1 MFILIASS
9 ILAGIAISLG
19 AIVNLVVGPPLGPF
33 LFAVGLFM
41 VIALKLDLFTGRA
54 GLLATKEFKPLN
66 LLVVWVG
73 NFIGCFMSG
82 VIVLFTFPEA
92 TMEKVVSGATKIMTI
107 RLNSPWYTLIVLGI
121 MCGILMYMAVQG
133 SARAEMSYKPFV
145 AMLPVAVFIFCGYA
159 HCVADMFYYSAAQM
173 YTQAALPVL
182 FVTAGNV
189 IGCNVPPLLKR
200 EGSH

>member
-1 MFILIASS
+1 MFTIISSS

-19 AIVNLVVGPPLGPF
+19 AIVNLVVGPPLGPL

-92 TMEKVVSGATKIMTI
+92 TMEKVVSGATKIMTM
-107 RLNSPWYTLIVLGI
+107 RLNSPWYTLIALGI

-145 AMLPVAVFIFCGYA
+145 AMLPVAVFIFSGYP

-173 YTQAALPVL
+173 YTQVALPVL

-189 IGCNVPPLLKR
+189 IGCNIPPLLKR

>member
-1 MFILIASS
+1 MFTIIASS

-92 TMEKVVSGATKIMTI
+92 TMEKVVSGATKIMTM
-107 RLNSPWYTLIVLGI
+107 RLNSPWYTLVVLGI

-145 AMLPVAVFIFCGYA
+145 AMLPVVVFIFSGYA

-189 IGCNVPPLLKR
+189 IGCNIPPLLKR

>member
-1 MFILIASS
+1 MFTIIASS

-19 AIVNLVVGPPLGPF
+19 AIANLVVGPPLGPF

-92 TMEKVVSGATKIMTI
+92 TMEKVVSGATNIMTMRI
-107 RLNSPWYTLIVLGI
+107 DSPWYTLITLGI
-121 MCGILMYMAVQG
+121 LCGILIYMAVQG

-145 AMLPVAVFIFCGYA
+145 AMLPVAVFIFSGYT
-159 HCVADMFYYSAAQM
+159 HCVADMFYYSASRM
-173 YTQAALPVL
+173 YLSAILSVG
-182 FVTAGNV
+182 FVTIGNL
-189 IGCNVPPLLKR
+189 IGCNLIPLLKR
-200 EGSH
+200 EEST

>member
-1 MFILIASS
+1 MFILITSS

-19 AIVNLVVGPPLGPF
+19 AIANLVVGPPLGPF

-73 NFIGCFMSG
+73 NFIGCFVTG
-82 VIVLFTFPEA
+82 AIVLFTFPEA
-92 TMEKVVSGATKIMTI
+92 TMEKVVSGATKIMI
-107 RLNSPWYTLIVLGI
+107 MRLSSPWYTLIVLGI

-133 SARAEMSYKPFV
+133 SARAEMSYKPFI
-145 AMLPVAVFIFCGYA
+145 AMLPVAVFIFSGYA

-173 YTQAALPVL
+173 YTQAALSVL

>member
-1 MFILIASS
+1 MSILIASS

-41 VIALKLDLFTGRA
+41 VIALKLDLFTGKA

-182 FVTAGNV
+182 FVTIGNV

-200 EGSH
+200 EGGH

>member
-1 MFILIASS
+1 MFTIIASAF
-9 ILAGIAISLG
+9 LAGIAISLG

-73 NFIGCFMSG
+73 NFIGCFVTG

-92 TMEKVVSGATKIMTI
+92 TMEKVVSGATKIMTM

-133 SARAEMSYKPFV
+133 SARAEMSYKPFI
-145 AMLPVAVFIFCGYA
+145 AMLPVAVFIFSGYA

-173 YTQAALPVL
+173 YTQAALSVL

>member
-1 MFILIASS
+1 MSILIASS

-73 NFIGCFMSG
+73 NFIGCFVTG
-82 VIVLFTFPEA
+82 VIVLFTFPET
-92 TMEKVVSGATKIMTI
+92 TMEKVVSGATKIMTM
-107 RLNSPWYTLIVLGI
+107 RLNSPWYTLVVLGI
-121 MCGILMYMAVQG
+121 MCGILMYAAVQG
-133 SARAEMSYKPFV
+133 SARAEMSYKLFV
-145 AMLPVAVFIFCGYA
+145 AMLPVAVFIFSGYT

-189 IGCNVPPLLKR
+189 IGCNIPPLLKR

>member
-1 MFILIASS
+1 MFTIISSS

-19 AIVNLVVGPPLGPF
+19 AIANLVVGPPLGPF

-54 GLLATKEFKPLN
+54 GLLVTKEFKPLN

-92 TMEKVVSGATKIMTI
+92 TMEKVVSGATKIMTM
-107 RLNSPWYTLIVLGI
+107 RLNSPWYTLVVLGI
-121 MCGILMYMAVQG
+121 MCGILVYMAVQG

-145 AMLPVAVFIFCGYA
+145 AMLPVAVFIFSGYA

>member
-1 MFILIASS
+1 MSILIASS

-73 NFIGCFMSG
+73 NFIGCFVTG

-92 TMEKVVSGATKIMTI
+92 TMEKVVSGATKIMTM
-107 RLNSPWYTLIVLGI
+107 RLNSPWYTLVVLGI

-145 AMLPVAVFIFCGYA
+145 AMLPVVVFIFSGYA

-182 FVTAGNV
+182 FVTIGNV
-189 IGCNVPPLLKR
+189 IGCNIPPLLKR

>member
-19 AIVNLVVGPPLGPF
+19 AIANLVVGPPLGPF

-92 TMEKVVSGATKIMTI
+92 TMEKVVSGATKIMTM
-107 RLNSPWYTLIVLGI
+107 RLNSPWYTLVVLGI

-145 AMLPVAVFIFCGYA
+145 AMLPVVVFIFSGYA
-159 HCVADMFYYSAAQM
+159 HCVAGMFYYSAAQM
-173 YTQAALPVL
+173 YAQAALPVL
-182 FVTAGNV
+182 FVTIGNV
-189 IGCNVPPLLKR
+189 IGCNIPPLLKR

>member
-1 MFILIASS
+1 MFTIISSS

-19 AIVNLVVGPPLGPF
+19 AIANLVVGPPLGPF

-54 GLLATKEFKPLN
+54 GLLVTKEFKPLN

-73 NFIGCFMSG
+73 NFIGCFVTG

-92 TMEKVVSGATKIMTI
+92 TMEKVVSGATKIMTM
-107 RLNSPWYTLIVLGI
+107 RLNSPWYTLVVLGI
-121 MCGILMYMAVQG
+121 MCGILVYMAVQG

-145 AMLPVAVFIFCGYA
+145 AMLPVAVFIFSGYA

>member
-1 MFILIASS
+1 MSILIASS

-92 TMEKVVSGATKIMTI
+92 TMEKVVSGATKIMTM
-107 RLNSPWYTLIVLGI
+107 RLNSPWYTLVVLGI

-145 AMLPVAVFIFCGYA
+145 AMLPVVVFIFSGYA

-182 FVTAGNV
+182 FVTIGNV
-189 IGCNVPPLLKR
+189 IGCNIPPLLKR

>member
-1 MFILIASS
+1 MFTIIASS
-9 ILAGIAISLG
+9 FLAGIAISLG
-19 AIVNLVVGPPLGPF
+19 AIANLVVGPPLGPF

-41 VIALKLDLFTGRA
+41 VIALKLDLFTGKA

-73 NFIGCFMSG
+73 NFIGCFVTG

-92 TMEKVVSGATKIMTI
+92 TMEKVVSGATKIMTM
-107 RLNSPWYTLIVLGI
+107 RLNSPWYTLVVLGI

-133 SARAEMSYKPFV
+133 SARAEMSYKPFI
-145 AMLPVAVFIFCGYA
+145 AMLPVAVFIFSGYA

-173 YTQAALPVL
+173 YAQAALPVL

-189 IGCNVPPLLKR
+189 IGCNIPPLLKR

>member
-92 TMEKVVSGATKIMTI
+92 TMEKVVSGATKIMTM
-107 RLNSPWYTLIVLGI
+107 RLNSPWYTLVVLGI

-145 AMLPVAVFIFCGYA
+145 AMLPVVVFIFSGYA

-173 YTQAALPVL
+173 YAQAALPVL

-189 IGCNVPPLLKR
+189 IGCNIPPLLKR

>member
-1 MFILIASS
+1 MFTIISSS

-19 AIVNLVVGPPLGPF
+19 AIANLVVGPPLGPF

-92 TMEKVVSGATKIMTI
+92 TMEKVVSGATKIMTMRI
-107 RLNSPWYTLIVLGI
+107 DSPWYTLIILGI

-145 AMLPVAVFIFCGYA
+145 AMLPVAVFIFSGYA

-182 FVTAGNV
+182 FVTIGNV
-189 IGCNVPPLLKR
+189 IGCNIPPLLKR

>member
-1 MFILIASS
+1 MFTIIASS
-9 ILAGIAISLG
+9 FLAGIAISLG

-92 TMEKVVSGATKIMTI
+92 TMEKVVSGATKIMI
-107 RLNSPWYTLIVLGI
+107 MRLSSPWYTLIVLGI

-133 SARAEMSYKPFV
+133 SARAEMSYKPFI
-145 AMLPVAVFIFCGYA
+145 AMLPVAVFIFSGYA

-173 YTQAALPVL
+173 YTQAALSVL

>member
-1 MFILIASS
+1 MFTIIASS
-9 ILAGIAISLG
+9 FLAGIAISLG

-92 TMEKVVSGATKIMTI
+92 TMEKVVSGATKIMTMRI
-107 RLNSPWYTLIVLGI
+107 DSPWYTLIILGI
-121 MCGILMYMAVQG
+121 MCGVLMYMAVQG

-145 AMLPVAVFIFCGYA
+145 AMLPVAVFIFSGYA

-173 YTQAALPVL
+173 YTQAALSVL